1 MLASVL
7 DPLYQLMAA
16 ILAAIYS
23 VIPNYAVSIFG
34 LTCIVLAILT
44 PLTLKGLRSTIK
56 IQKLMPEQKRL
67 QAQFKDDRQAL
78 NEAIMAMYKENKVSP
93 VGGCLPF
100 IVQSPF
106 FIALFGVLQGMT
118 RVRYWVPTGQPFL
131 EAQARGKT
139 DGKIPE
145 GAVAVGLPK
154 HLPKGSSLYNSLF
167 GVDGPIP
174 SGSNLPELRHAPGEV
189 KAFGFDLARSAADM
203 VSKGFVSF
211 LPYLGLIVLMV
222 GLQVFA
228 QRQVNRRNP
237 AAAAANPQ
245 MQTITKVMPFMF
257 GIFGWGFQAGLTLYW
272 TTSSALR
279 IVQQWA
285 LYRFDPTLAE
295 SVKEKR
301 ADLAR
306 EAEKGTGKAR
316 RAADTKAGAAPEAT
330 GWRALLGGIGG
341 SAGARA
347 ARPSGK
353 DGARAAR
360 PSGKSRAPG
369 PDRSGKA
376 GSSGGTK
383 ANKPG
388 LTPPGKPAKAAI
400 SPAGKAGKPGSGSAA
415 KAKAKPIE
423 RPGKGATPPAS
434 TVAKEPTPGRATGSA
449 PPATGSSNGSGISR
463 SADTD
468 QKASTPTNGGRGG
481 TSAAPPTL
489 GPSPTPASNGA
500 GGGSNGSGAGS
511 ARPNPGRQQPKK
523 RRKGR

>member
-1 MLASVL
+1 MFASIL

-23 VIPNYAVSIFG
+23 VIPNYAVAIFG

-106 FIALFGVLQGMT
+106 FIALFGVLQGMS
-118 RVRYWVPTGQPFL
+118 RVKYWVPTGQPFL
-131 EAQARGKT
+131 EAQATGKVK
-139 DGKIPE
+139 GKIPE
-145 GAVAVGLPK
+145 GAVPIGLPK
-154 HLPKGSSLYNSLF
+154 HLPKGSSLYRSLF
-167 GVDGPIP
+167 GADNEIP
-174 SGSNLPELRHAPGEV
+174 GSNLPVLKHAPGEV
-189 KAFGFDLARSAADM
+189 KAFGFDLARSAQEMA
-203 VSKGFVSF
+203 SKGFVRF
-211 LPYLGLIVLMV
+211 LPYLALIVLMV

-237 AAAAANPQ
+237 PAAAANPQ

-306 EAEKGTGKAR
+306 EAAGGKKG
-316 RAADTKAGAAPEAT
+316 DKAGKGSAKT
-330 GWRALLGGIGG
+330 GLEPLGGG
-341 SAGARA
+341 SIWKRL
-347 ARPSGK
+347 
-353 DGARAAR
+353 
-360 PSGKSRAPG
+360 GKSGAG
-369 PDRSGKA
+369 PKVGGA
-376 GSSGGTK
+376 GGG
-383 ANKPG
+383 G
-388 LTPPGKPAKAAI
+388 GG
-400 SPAGKAGKPGSGSAA
+400 GKAGKPAGKGEPASAA
-415 KAKAKPIE
+415 KALKPAKPSK
-423 RPGKGATPPAS
+423 PSKPAGANGKAMAPKVDKTAS
-434 TVAKEPTPGRATGSA
+434 KAPSASAKEPNGTGAAGRS
-449 PPATGSSNGSGISR
+449 
-463 SADTD
+463 
-468 QKASTPTNGGRGG
+468 KA
-481 TSAAPPTL
+481 
-489 GPSPTPASNGA
+489 
-500 GGGSNGSGAGS
+500 GSNGGAS
-511 ARPNPGRQQPKK
+511 PVRANPGRQQPKK

>member
-1 MLASVL
+1 VLASVL

-23 VIPNYAVSIFG
+23 VVPNYAVAIFG

-100 IVQSPF
+100 LVQSPF

-118 RVRYWVPTGQPFL
+118 RVKYLPAGVFDPLQATG
-131 EAQARGKT
+131 KV

-145 GAVAVGLPK
+145 GAIPIGMPK
-154 HLPKGSSLYNSLF
+154 HLPTGSSLYNSLF
-167 GVDGPIP
+167 GTQEKVAANISDLGHP
-174 SGSNLPELRHAPGEV
+174 PGEV
-189 KAFGFDLARSAADM
+189 RALGFDLARSAAEM
-203 VSKGFVSF
+203 ASKGFVKF
-211 LPYLGLIVLMV
+211 LPYLLLIVLMV

-228 QRQVNRRNP
+228 QRQINRRNP

-245 MQTITKVMPFMF
+245 MQTITKVMPFLF

-295 SVKEKR
+295 SVREKKS
-301 ADLAR
+301 DLER
-306 EAEKGTGKAR
+306 EATKKKG
-316 RAADTKAGAAPEAT
+316 D
-330 GWRALLGGIGG
+330 
-341 SAGARA
+341 
-347 ARPSGK
+347 
-353 DGARAAR
+353 
-360 PSGKSRAPG
+360 
-369 PDRSGKA
+369 
-376 GSSGGTK
+376 
-383 ANKPG
+383 
-388 LTPPGKPAKAAI
+388 
-400 SPAGKAGKPGSGSAA
+400 PAGKAKADTKKPAAKEVSGSTAASKGAKKPAAPAKPAA
-415 KAKAKPIE
+415 KE
-423 RPGKGATPPAS
+423 GKG
-434 TVAKEPTPGRATGSA
+434 
-449 PPATGSSNGSGISR
+449 
-463 SADTD
+463 
-468 QKASTPTNGGRGG
+468 G
-481 TSAAPPTL
+481 TKPTL
-489 GPSPTPASNGA
+489 GPQPKPAAA
-500 GGGSNGSGAGS
+500 GPKGGSNGSSDSG
-511 ARPNPGRQQPKK
+511 RPRPGQGRQQPKK

>member
-1 MLASVL
+1 MLASIL

-23 VIPNYAVSIFG
+23 VIPNYAVAIFG

-100 IVQSPF
+100 LVQSPF

-118 RVRYWVPTGQPFL
+118 RVKYWVPSGAFDPAAATG
-131 EAQARGKT
+131 KI

-154 HLPKGSSLYNSLF
+154 HLPTDSSLYKSLF
-167 GVDGPIP
+167 GTRDPVPG
-174 SGSNLPELRHAPGEV
+174 SGLPDLKHAPGEV
-189 KAFGFDLARSAADM
+189 RAFGFDLARSAAEK
-203 VSKGFVSF
+203 VSDGFVEF
-211 LPYLGLIVLMV
+211 LPYLSLIVLMV

-245 MQTITKVMPFMF
+245 MQTITKVMPFLF

-295 SVKEKR
+295 SVREKR
-301 ADLAR
+301 AELERD
-306 EAEKGTGKAR
+306 
-316 RAADTKAGAAPEAT
+316 
-330 GWRALLGGIGG
+330 
-341 SAGARA
+341 
-347 ARPSGK
+347 
-353 DGARAAR
+353 
-360 PSGKSRAPG
+360 
-369 PDRSGKA
+369 
-376 GSSGGTK
+376 
-383 ANKPG
+383 
-388 LTPPGKPAKAAI
+388 
-400 SPAGKAGKPGSGSAA
+400 AGKAGDKKGGPAPDAGKG
-415 KAKAKPIE
+415 K
-423 RPGKGATPPAS
+423 GKGAKPAGNGKS
-434 TVAKEPTPGRATGSA
+434 QA
-449 PPATGSSNGSGISR
+449 PPAKGQAAKGKSP
-463 SADTD
+463 
-468 QKASTPTNGGRGG
+468 Q
-481 TSAAPPTL
+481 AAPKPAPKPAKKPA
-489 GPSPTPASNGA
+489 GGGKPGAPSSLPPKAVPQ
-500 GGGSNGSGAGS
+500 GGSNGASS
-511 ARPNPGRQQPKK
+511 TRPPARPNPGRQQPKK

>member
-16 ILAAIYS
+16 ILAAIYT
-23 VIPNYAVSIFG
+23 VIPNYAVAIFG

-56 IQKLMPEQKRL
+56 IQKLLPEQKRL

-100 IVQSPF
+100 LVQSPF

-118 RVRYWVPTGQPFL
+118 RVKYWVPTGQPFV
-131 EAQARGKT
+131 ESQATGKI

-154 HLPKGSSLYNSLF
+154 HLPKGSELYKSLF
-167 GVDGPIP
+167 GVEDRLIP
-174 SGSNLPELRHAPGEV
+174 GANLPVLKHAPGEV
-189 KAFGFDLARSAADM
+189 RAFGFDLARSAAEM
-203 VSKGFVSF
+203 ASKGFVAF
-211 LPYLGLIVLMV
+211 LPYLALIVLMV
-222 GLQVFA
+222 GLQVYA

-295 SVKEKR
+295 SVREKR
-301 ADLAR
+301 DDLAR
-306 EAEKGTGKAR
+306 EASGKKGEKAKPAPATKGGLLSRFQRSSPTAAAKSTPRASGSAKAAKGAKGAKTGPAEAKVAQTGGAGSTGKA
-316 RAADTKAGAAPEAT
+316 AKSAGSGKKQGKAGAAPGTTPGAKPPAKP
-330 GWRALLGGIGG
+330 ALGAAKPAAEGPKSTSNG
-341 SAGARA
+341 SAG
-347 ARPSGK
+347 
-353 DGARAAR
+353 
-360 PSGKSRAPG
+360 
-369 PDRSGKA
+369 
-376 GSSGGTK
+376 GT
-383 ANKPG
+383 
-388 LTPPGKPAKAAI
+388 
-400 SPAGKAGKPGSGSAA
+400 
-415 KAKAKPIE
+415 
-423 RPGKGATPPAS
+423 
-434 TVAKEPTPGRATGSA
+434 
-449 PPATGSSNGSGISR
+449 
-463 SADTD
+463 
-468 QKASTPTNGGRGG
+468 
-481 TSAAPPTL
+481 
-489 GPSPTPASNGA
+489 
-500 GGGSNGSGAGS
+500 

>member
-1 MLASVL
+1 MLANIL

-23 VIPNYAVSIFG
+23 VIPNYAVAIFG

-100 IVQSPF
+100 LVQSPF

-118 RVRYWVPTGQPFL
+118 RVRYWVPDGAFDPARVTG
-131 EAQARGKT
+131 KV

-145 GAVAVGLPK
+145 GAVAVGMPK
-154 HLPKGSSLYNSLF
+154 HLPTGSSLYRSLF
-167 GVDGPIP
+167 GTADPIP
-174 SGSNLPELRHAPGEV
+174 GSNLPDLKHAPGEV
-189 KAFGFDLARSAADM
+189 KALGFDLARSAAEM
-203 VSKGFVSF
+203 SSKGFVKF
-211 LPYLGLIVLMV
+211 MPYLLLIVLMV

-245 MQTITKVMPFMF
+245 MQTITKVMPFLF

-295 SVKEKR
+295 SVREKKTTLVEEASKKKGDGSPKGAVGKKDEKQAKTR
-301 ADLAR
+301 GATLAP
-306 EAEKGTGKAR
+306 
-316 RAADTKAGAAPEAT
+316 KAGKKPASDAA
-330 GWRALLGGIGG
+330 
-341 SAGARA
+341 
-347 ARPSGK
+347 
-353 DGARAAR
+353 
-360 PSGKSRAPG
+360 
-369 PDRSGKA
+369 
-376 GSSGGTK
+376 
-383 ANKPG
+383 
-388 LTPPGKPAKAAI
+388 AKAAK
-400 SPAGKAGKPGSGSAA
+400 GGAA
-415 KAKAKPIE
+415 KGGAAKPAFGQ
-423 RPGKGATPPAS
+423 P
-434 TVAKEPTPGRATGSA
+434 
-449 PPATGSSNGSGISR
+449 
-463 SADTD
+463 
-468 QKASTPTNGGRGG
+468 KA
-481 TSAAPPTL
+481 AA
-489 GPSPTPASNGA
+489 NGA
-500 GGGSNGSGAGS
+500 KGSTNGSNGGPKPPS
-511 ARPNPGRQQPKK
+511 RPAPGRQQPKK

>member
-67 QAQFKDDRQAL
+67 QAQFKDDREAL
-78 NEAIMAMYKENKVSP
+78 NQAIMAMYKENKVSP

-100 IVQSPF
+100 LVQSPF
-106 FIALFGVLQGMT
+106 FIALFGVLQGMS
-118 RVRYWVPTGQPFL
+118 RVKYWVPTGQAFV
-131 EAQARGKT
+131 ESQTTGKV

-154 HLPKGSSLYNSLF
+154 HLPQGSALYKSLF
-167 GVDGPIP
+167 GTAEPVP
-174 SGSNLPELRHAPGEV
+174 GSNLPELKHAPGEV
-189 KAFGFDLARSAADM
+189 KTFGFDLARSAAEM
-203 VSKGFVSF
+203 ASEGFVKF
-211 LPYLGLIVLMV
+211 LPYLLLIVLMI

-245 MQTITKVMPFMF
+245 MQTITKVMPFLF

-295 SVKEKR
+295 SV
-301 ADLAR
+301 
-306 EAEKGTGKAR
+306 
-316 RAADTKAGAAPEAT
+316 
-330 GWRALLGGIGG
+330 
-341 SAGARA
+341 
-347 ARPSGK
+347 
-353 DGARAAR
+353 
-360 PSGKSRAPG
+360 
-369 PDRSGKA
+369 
-376 GSSGGTK
+376 
-383 ANKPG
+383 
-388 LTPPGKPAKAAI
+388 
-400 SPAGKAGKPGSGSAA
+400 
-415 KAKAKPIE
+415 
-423 RPGKGATPPAS
+423 
-434 TVAKEPTPGRATGSA
+434 
-449 PPATGSSNGSGISR
+449 
-463 SADTD
+463 
-468 QKASTPTNGGRGG
+468 
-481 TSAAPPTL
+481 
-489 GPSPTPASNGA
+489 
-500 GGGSNGSGAGS
+500 
-511 ARPNPGRQQPKK
+511 
-523 RRKGR
+523 

>member
-1 MLASVL
+1 VLASIL

-23 VIPNYAVSIFG
+23 VVPNYAVAIFG

-78 NEAIMAMYKENKVSP
+78 NEAVMAMYKENKVNP

-100 IVQSPF
+100 LIQSPF
-106 FIALFGVLQGMT
+106 FIALFGVLQGMS
-118 RVRYWVPTGQPFL
+118 RVKYWVPTGQAFV
-131 EAQARGKT
+131 ESQATGKV

-154 HLPKGSSLYNSLF
+154 HLPQASSLYKSLY
-167 GVDGPIP
+167 GVADEVPG
-174 SGSNLPELRHAPGEV
+174 SGLPVLKHAPGEV
-189 KAFGFDLARSAADM
+189 KALGFDLARSAAEM
-203 VSKGFVSF
+203 ASKGFTKF
-211 LPYLGLIVLMV
+211 LPYLALIVLMI

-301 ADLAR
+301 ATL
-306 EAEKGTGKAR
+306 EASGGKAKTDKPVKPAPAKPGNGKGKAKPP
-316 RAADTKAGAAPEAT
+316 AAKGGPAPKGKPAAPAPKPEAKAD
-330 GWRALLGGIGG
+330 GK
-341 SAGARA
+341 
-347 ARPSGK
+347 PSGK
-353 DGARAAR
+353 
-360 PSGKSRAPG
+360 AP
-369 PDRSGKA
+369 
-376 GSSGGTK
+376 
-383 ANKPG
+383 
-388 LTPPGKPAKAAI
+388 PP
-400 SPAGKAGKPGSGSAA
+400 
-415 KAKAKPIE
+415 
-423 RPGKGATPPAS
+423 PPAN
-434 TVAKEPTPGRATGSA
+434 GRKA
-449 PPATGSSNGSGISR
+449 SSNG
-463 SADTD
+463 
-468 QKASTPTNGGRGG
+468 AS
-481 TSAAPPTL
+481 SD
-489 GPSPTPASNGA
+489 
-500 GGGSNGSGAGS
+500 

>member
-1 MLASVL
+1 VFASVL
-7 DPLYQLMAA
+7 DPLYRLMAA

-23 VIPNYAVSIFG
+23 VIPNYAVAIFG

-100 IVQSPF
+100 LVQSPF
-106 FIALFGVLQGMT
+106 FIALFGVLQGMS
-118 RVRYWVPTGQPFL
+118 RVKYWVPNGRFAESAATG
-131 EAQARGKT
+131 KI
-139 DGKIPE
+139 DGKAPQD
-145 GAVAVGLPK
+145 AVAVGLPK
-154 HLPKGSSLYNSLF
+154 HLSHESSLYKSLF
-167 GVDGPIP
+167 GTERLVPE
-174 SGSNLPELRHAPGEV
+174 SGLTELKHAPGEV
-189 KAFGFDLARSAADM
+189 RALGFDLARSASEMA
-203 VSKGFVSF
+203 KEGFVKF
-211 LPYLGLIVLMV
+211 FPYALLIVLMV

-301 ADLAR
+301 AELGRDA
-306 EAEKGTGKAR
+306 GK
-316 RAADTKAGAAPEAT
+316 
-330 GWRALLGGIGG
+330 
-341 SAGARA
+341 
-347 ARPSGK
+347 PSGK
-353 DGARAAR
+353 TKDKPPAPKADG
-360 PSGKSRAPG
+360 GKVKG
-369 PDRSGKA
+369 Q
-376 GSSGGTK
+376 
-383 ANKPG
+383 
-388 LTPPGKPAKAAI
+388 KPAKAADD
-400 SPAGKAGKPGSGSAA
+400 G
-415 KAKAKPIE
+415 
-423 RPGKGATPPAS
+423 
-434 TVAKEPTPGRATGSA
+434 A
-449 PPATGSSNGSGISR
+449 PPAEDKKSPGTAKPPKG
-463 SADTD
+463 
-468 QKASTPTNGGRGG
+468 TPRP
-481 TSAAPPTL
+481 APKPKL
-489 GPSPTPASNGA
+489 GPPPRPAA
-500 GGGSNGSGAGS
+500 GGPKGGANGSNGSVS
-511 ARPNPGRQQPKK
+511 PLPRPNPGRQQPKK

>member
-1 MLASVL
+1 MLANVL

-23 VIPNYAVSIFG
+23 VVPNYAVAIFG

-106 FIALFGVLQGMT
+106 FIALFGVLQGMS
-118 RVRYWVPTGQPFL
+118 RVKYWKPTGQPFL
-131 EAQARGKT
+131 EMQATGKV

-145 GAVAVGLPK
+145 GAIPVGLPN

-167 GVDGPIP
+167 GAADPPEG
-174 SGSNLPELRHAPGEV
+174 SGLPVLKHAPGEV
-189 KAFGFDLARSAADM
+189 KAFGFDLARSANEM
-203 VSKGFVSF
+203 VSKGFVAF
-211 LPYLGLIVLMV
+211 LPYLLLIVLMI

-245 MQTITKVMPFMF
+245 MQTITKVMPFLF
-257 GIFGWGFQAGLTLYW
+257 GIWGWAFQAGLTLYW

-279 IVQQWA
+279 IIQQWA

-295 SVKEKR
+295 SVKDKR
-301 ADLAR
+301 AALGEAASGKKPAAGPKPKPAR
-306 EAEKGTGKAR
+306 GNQRPTRGKGGADKG
-316 RAADTKAGAAPEAT
+316 AADK
-330 GWRALLGGIGG
+330 G
-341 SAGARA
+341 SG
-347 ARPSGK
+347 GK
-353 DGARAAR
+353 DDRAKGGA
-360 PSGKSRAPG
+360 
-369 PDRSGKA
+369 
-376 GSSGGTK
+376 
-383 ANKPG
+383 
-388 LTPPGKPAKAAI
+388 KPAPQPPSKPVPKRV
-400 SPAGKAGKPGSGSAA
+400 PAPNPVVDGPT
-415 KAKAKPIE
+415 
-423 RPGKGATPPAS
+423 KGLS
-434 TVAKEPTPGRATGSA
+434 N
-449 PPATGSSNGSGISR
+449 GSSNGS
-463 SADTD
+463 
-468 QKASTPTNGGRGG
+468 
-481 TSAAPPTL
+481 
-489 GPSPTPASNGA
+489 SNGRSNA
-500 GGGSNGSGAGS
+500 SGGG
-511 ARPNPGRQQPKK
+511 RPNPGRQQPKK